1 MDLSERAKI
10 KQDIVKETGY
20 KTTVKKQENRYCV
33 DKNNEIEHYRCLDSI
48 NRKTLAKLFTY
59 KNEKYEI
66 YEWREGIAVR
76 NLKDENDIRYIYG
89 LNIDTPLKVS
99 ALNGNSYNIDELF
112 IILTKMF
119 DDNVTNCVP
128 YIS

>member
-1 MDLSERAKI
+1 MNLSERAKL
-10 KQDIVKETGY
+10 KQNSVKETDY
-20 KTTVKKQENRYCV
+20 KTIVIKQEKQIMC
-33 DKNNEIEHYRCLDSI
+33 
-48 NRKTLAKLFTY
+48 LAKLFTY

-66 YEWREGIAVR
+66 CEWCEGIEIR

-89 LNIDTPLKVS
+89 LNIETPLKVS

-119 DDNVTNCVP
+119 DDNSTNCVP
-128 YIS
+128 YIAL

>member
-1 MDLSERAKI
+1 MNLSERAKI
-10 KQDIVKETGY
+10 KQEIVKETGY
-20 KTTVKKQENRYCV
+20 KTAINKQKKQILC
-33 DKNNEIEHYRCLDSI
+33 
-48 NRKTLAKLFTY
+48 LAKLFIY
-59 KNEKYEI
+59 KNEKYKI
-66 YEWREGIAVR
+66 SEWREGIAIQ

-89 LNIDTPLKVS
+89 LNIETPLKVS

-119 DDNVTNCVP
+119 DDNSTNSVP